1 VSIVERFSKNLD
13 NIEYPSKKTSW
24 NISGI
29 LKKRNSFHKFDVRDM
44 HQNTDGLLT
53 KKGSFK
59 TEADKIVFETNK
71 DWIIFDIEEIH
82 KYIKVKNTKTLLL
95 NDLISELEWTIF
107 LAKN

>member
-1 VSIVERFSKNLD
+1 
-13 NIEYPSKKTSW
+13 
-24 NISGI
+24 
-29 LKKRNSFHKFDVRDM
+29 M